1 MANIKHRVGIVAAR
15 QDVWAALTDPKQI
28 CGWWSS
34 SADGSSELHGT
45 LHLKFE
51 GLTTL
56 FFHVMQRQ
64 ENHLL
69 HLRNTNGPGAWRD
82 SDLEFHLERIEGQT
96 FLILKHYNDQ
106 ASEDDFQF
114 FMTKWPIFL
123 VSLKSYV
130 ETGKG
135 RPFPHDIKIQ
145 ADL

>member
-1 MANIKHRVGIVAAR
+1 MTEPEK
-15 QDVWAALTDPKQI
+15 L

-34 SADGSSELHGT
+34 SAEGNSGLGGT
-45 LHLKFE
+45 LNLSFE

-56 FFHVMQRQ
+56 SFRVIQCQ
-64 ENHLL
+64 DKAHLQL
-69 HLRNTNGPGAWRD
+69 KNIGGPGAWKD
-82 SDLEFHLERIEGQT
+82 SSLEFHLEQSEGQV
-96 FLILKHYNDQ
+96 FLILNHHSDQ

-123 VSLKSYV
+123 VSLKAYI

-135 RPFPHDIKIQ
+135 RPYPDDIKIQ